1 MTDKMKKVTLS
12 AKELT
17 SLKYPCL
24 SGFSLV
30 EDEQLE
36 LIEMSRD
43 GMIEPFII

>member
-30 EDEQLE
+30 EDEWLE
-36 LIEMSRD
+36 LIGMSRD
-43 GMIEPFII
+43 GVTEGFIM